1 MKWDLECICRTL
13 SEKKYGLG
21 TNSFTTYKSNGCI
34 QPKEREVIIRVN
46 HDDTVEEEVANS
58 LLAAQDSPR
67 EVSIYCVD
75 GPEGVTLCESSV
87 SSHVLGQIGGRVKSI
102 NVVTRPKTE
111 FAEPGHTEF
120 RYDRYRS
127 QLCMESLF

>member
-13 SEKKYGLG
+13 SEKKYGSG
-21 TNSFTTYKSNGCI
+21 TNSFTTYESNGCV
-34 QPKEREVIIRVN
+34 QLKEREVIIRVN
-46 HDDTVEEEVANS
+46 HDDTVEEVANS

-67 EVSIYCVD
+67 EVSIYCID
-75 GPEGVTLCESSV
+75 GPEGVTLCKSSV
-87 SSHVLGQIGGRVKSI
+87 SWHVLGKIGGRVKSI

-120 RYDRYRS
+120 RYN
-127 QLCMESLF
+127 